1 MENVL
6 FKISFPA
13 EFHAQTAVEAAIRVH
28 PRVKDRLDDIKKIV
42 ITTHESAI
50 RIIDKKGPLSNPADR
65 DHCIQY
71 MAAIGLIKG
80 NLTAADYEDA
90 VALDPRIDRLRS
102 KMTCVENRQWS
113 RDYLDPAKRSIA
125 NALQVFF
132 NDGSTT
138 DKVAV
143 EYPLGHRRRRREGVP
158 LLEAKF
164 RTNLARRFPPKQQQA
179 IISLCGDPRRLEAT
193 PVNEFVDLFVA

>member
-1 MENVL
+1 
-6 FKISFPA
+6 
-13 EFHAQTAVEAAIRVH
+13 
-28 PRVKDRLDDIKKIV
+28 
-42 ITTHESAI
+42 
-50 RIIDKKGPLSNPADR
+50 
-65 DHCIQY
+65 
-71 MAAIGLIKG
+71 
-80 NLTAADYEDA
+80 
-90 VALDPRIDRLRS
+90 
-102 KMTCVENRQWS
+102 MTCVENRQWS

-138 DKVAV
+138 DRVAV

-164 RTNLARRFPPKQQQA
+164 RTTLARRFPPKQQQA